1 MKGAG
6 SGRPTR
12 LQLWVLVLLTLVW
25 GLNWPVMKL
34 GVSGTVAQ
42 PQAYPPLTFRAL
54 SLLFGLPVLGL
65 ALVLLKV
72 PLTAARPHW
81 REIARLVGP
90 NMLVWHVVVI
100 LAIQQ
105 LSSGRTA
112 ILGYTM
118 PIFTALWG
126 VFLYGEPLRLRQAVG
141 VVAAGAGVALLLWSE
156 LTSMAGA
163 PLAAGALLAAA
174 AVWGLGTQMLRRS
187 ASTLH
192 VLTLVF
198 WMTAATT
205 LVMTVLAVV
214 LERHLWR
221 MPPAPVAWA
230 VAYNAVGVFGFAH
243 AAWFYLARSLPPLA
257 SSLSVM
263 MIPVLGTFSGAWAL
277 GEALHWQDYA
287 AMVMMLVAIASALWP
302 PRAHVR

>member
-1 MKGAG
+1 MNGALPQ
-6 SGRPTR
+6 RPTP
-12 LQLWVLVLLTLVW
+12 LQLWVLVVLTLVW
-25 GLNWPVMKL
+25 GLNWPIMKM

-42 PQAYPPLTFRAL
+42 PLNYPPLSFRAL
-54 SLLFGLPVLGL
+54 SLLLGLPVLGL
-65 ALVLLKV
+65 ALKVLKV
-72 PLTAARPHW
+72 PLTAPRAHW
-81 REIARLVGP
+81 GEIARLTLP

-126 VFLYGEPLRLRQAVG
+126 VFLYGEPLRLQQLVG
-141 VVAAGAGVALLLWSE
+141 VLAAAAGVALLLASE
-156 LTSMAGA
+156 VSSLAGA
-163 PLAAGALLAAA
+163 PWAAAALLVAA

-187 ASTLH
+187 LSPLH
-192 VLTLVF
+192 ILTIVF
-198 WMTAATT
+198 WMTALTAC
-205 LVMTVLAVV
+205 VMAVLALL

-221 MPPAPVAWA
+221 WPTAPTAWS

-243 AAWFYLARSLPPLA
+243 AAWFYLARSLPPVA

-263 MIPVLGTFSGAWAL
+263 LIPVLGTFTGAALL
-277 GEALHWQDYA
+277 GETLHWQDYT
-287 AMVMMLVAIASALWP
+287 AMVMMVVAIGSALW
-302 PRAHVR
+302 RR